1 MFKPEI
7 STYSKTSFL
16 KAFCPLEL
24 KMKTLFSSLETIFFI
39 IRQRAEKARINVSQ
53 AVGVPPTLQCLL
65 IDSTKLPT
73 QWGMD
78 RKIIQRPSIFADPMG
93 KFLPIK
99 LETQQNY
106 FDPMGNFHIKKQC
119 KKHVT
124 FVRLKSKKIVIN
136 GNLDL
141 IYRNIPTPK

>member
-53 AVGVPPTLQCLL
+53 AVGVPPTREPYYLRYRSGQ
-65 IDSTKLPT
+65 SAEGE
-73 QWGMD
+73 Q
-78 RKIIQRPSIFADPMG
+78 
-93 KFLPIK
+93 
-99 LETQQNY
+99 
-106 FDPMGNFHIKKQC
+106 
-119 KKHVT
+119 
-124 FVRLKSKKIVIN
+124 KS
-136 GNLDL
+136 
-141 IYRNIPTPK
+141 